1 MDIENTKG
9 GDKIRNDLWDF
20 DDFIRYQLE
29 IAERWL
35 EKGNKTKDIFSKFF
49 FYFAGFNSIYFLWK
63 TIENP
68 NQKGQENDIENLIKN
83 FDDEKIHK
91 ILGKI
96 GESLEYF
103 YERQPIQQ
111 MEKRKKEDF
120 CVGDETKGS
129 KYNTILQN
137 KNNPAKE
144 RIIAL
149 GKILYLIRC
158 NLVHGSKEDSG
169 DDEEI
174 IEKSLKPLK
183 IFLDEA
189 ISWTRLQCPWER

>member
-9 GDKIRNDLWDF
+9 GDKIRNDLYDF

-35 EKGNKTKDIFSKFF
+35 EKGNKTKEIFSKFF

-68 NQKGQENDIENLIKN
+68 NQKGQENHIENLIKH

-96 GESLEYF
+96 GESVEYF
-103 YERQPIQQ
+103 CERQPIQQ

-137 KNNPAKE
+137 KNNPAKK

-174 IEKSLKPLK
+174 IEKSLRPLK